1 MLRSHDSPLLLVAT
15 LAAMGCG
22 TQVEIIPEEQNGC
35 PAIPDALTSLE
46 ALEHARC
53 ALRALVEGDLPVVEY
68 GGYAKTDQD
77 GAAGL
82 FPDWALVFRRD
93 DAFYVVGMGAGK
105 VAASEA
111 SSYPAA
117 CRDTAIHVADSSALV
132 PRALAELQ
140 PPDLRPMSFAHTPT
154 CATWGFTTD
163 PYVYLGES
171 DIEFGGYYWYV
182 TFDDAGEIDQRCS
195 SKACAA
201 GQPDQCCAGP

>member
-1 MLRSHDSPLLLVAT
+1 MLRSHDSPLLLAAT

-68 GGYAKTDQD
+68 GGYAKTDPD
-77 GAAGL
+77 GAAGV
-82 FPDWALVFRRD
+82 FPQWELVFRQD
-93 DAFYVVGMGAGK
+93 DAFYVVGMGSGK
-105 VAASEA
+105 VAAWEA

-117 CRDTAIHVADSSALV
+117 CRDAAIQVADSSALV

-140 PPDLRPMSFAHTPT
+140 PPDLRPLSFAHTPA
-154 CATWGFTTD
+154 CATWGFTAD
-163 PYVYLGES
+163 AYVYLAERE
-171 DIEFGGYYWYV
+171 IQIGGYYWSV
-182 TFDDAGEIDQRCS
+182 NFDEAGARRQRCS
-195 SKACAA
+195 S
-201 GQPDQCCAGP
+201 